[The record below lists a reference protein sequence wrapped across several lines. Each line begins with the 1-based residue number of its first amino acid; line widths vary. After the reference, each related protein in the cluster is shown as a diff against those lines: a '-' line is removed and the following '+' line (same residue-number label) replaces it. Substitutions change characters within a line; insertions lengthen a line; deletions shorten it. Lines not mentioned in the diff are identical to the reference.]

1 MPPSESVRVCH
12 FDQWLGH
19 LRDLLYHLLYHLL
32 ETSKFNNLLSPSC
45 TTCWH
50 LVDDL
55 AVVPQYYLVYNRV
68 PGEGVEKSFFGWG
81 GHGASLVGLGRG
93 RGAGR
98 TPLLQCPAAATRGK
112 KSFKF

>member
-81 GHGASLVGLGRG
+81 GTGLRWWGWG
-93 RGAGR
+93 GAGGQGR
-98 TPLLQCPAAATRGK
+98 PPLLQCPAATRGG